1 MVVASLP
8 GMSSMLML
16 MAASLILSAVVSA
29 EDSEVRTV
37 KKSKYRID
45 GLMPYSDDLFRIK
58 FRATFEDHLNAEV
71 APLFSHGGERIRFE
85 MGGQD
90 FRTVFNSAENEDFDF
105 IFTFPNMAGCLE
117 AEFGASALLTMRNLR
132 RGMEL
137 NMYGGVIFTRADRD
151 DINSVHDLRD
161 KRVAAVDILMMQH
174 QWMVFMENGMDMMND
189 VGQVS
194 CIPAP
199 RNLDIDA
206 WIDLIPMI
214 LVILRRG
221 LISAWQWVATPI
233 IITTDTAA
241 ALQPRP

>member
-1 MVVASLP
+1 
-8 GMSSMLML
+8 
-16 MAASLILSAVVSA
+16 
-29 EDSEVRTV
+29 
-37 KKSKYRID
+37 
-45 GLMPYSDDLFRIK
+45 
-58 FRATFEDHLNAEV
+58 
-71 APLFSHGGERIRFE
+71 
-85 MGGQD
+85 
-90 FRTVFNSAENEDFDF
+90 
-105 IFTFPNMAGCLE
+105 
-117 AEFGASALLTMRNLR
+117 
-132 RGMEL
+132 
-137 NMYGGVIFTRADRD
+137 
-151 DINSVHDLRD
+151 
-161 KRVAAVDILMMQH
+161 MMQH